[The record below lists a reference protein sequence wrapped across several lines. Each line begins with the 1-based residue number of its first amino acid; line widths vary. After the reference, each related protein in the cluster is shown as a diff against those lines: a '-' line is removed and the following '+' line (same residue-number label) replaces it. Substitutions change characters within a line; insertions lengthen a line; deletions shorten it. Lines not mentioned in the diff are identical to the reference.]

1 MANNIKVARI
11 DNRYV
16 HGQVAARLIREFAIT
31 KVLVVSDLYAK
42 DLFMSQLMKTMSF
55 SGATIEVLTV
65 ADAVKL
71 YNNGTF
77 DNDNVMLLWGD
88 VKSAHQTY
96 TSGLKFTRMNIGNLP
111 GGVGRKR
118 VDKSNYIDANDAALL
133 KELASQGIDVYFQ
146 NMPDL
151 PTTSLPDALKLTG
164 L

>member
-1 MANNIKVARI
+1 MGNIKVARI

-65 ADAVKL
+65 ADAEKL
-71 YNNGTF
+71 YNGGTF
-77 DNDNVMLLWGD
+77 ANDNVMLLWGD
-88 VKSAHQTY
+88 VKSAYQTY
-96 TSGLKFTRMNIGNLP
+96 EAGLKFEEMNVGNLP
-111 GGVGRKR
+111 GGPNRKR
-118 VDKSNYIDANDAALL
+118 VDKSNYIDANDAAML
-133 KELASQGIDVYFQ
+133 KELASKGVNIYFQ

-151 PTTSLPDALKLTG
+151 PSTTLPDALKLTG

>member
-42 DLFMSQLMKTMSF
+42 DIFMSQLMKTMAF
-55 SGATIEVLTV
+55 SGSTIDVLSV
-65 ADAVKL
+65 SDAVKL
-71 YNNGTF
+71 YNSGTYA
-77 DNDNVMLLWGD
+77 NDNIMLLWGD

-96 TSGLKFTRMNIGNLP
+96 TTGLKFDEMNIGNLP
-111 GGVGRKR
+111 GGVNRKR
-118 VDKSNYIDANDAALL
+118 VDKSNYIDAEDAALL
-133 KELASQGIDVYFQ
+133 RELAAQGVNIYFQ

-151 PTTSLPDALKLTG
+151 PKTSLPDALALTG